1 MILFSIPVKNTVL
14 FLAILFNTISCS
26 KIQGD
31 KKVGDANP
39 KDSFAHTIVTS
50 DIKLNTGDQNEI
62 IVAANRLETYLP
74 LLTDKKV
81 AVVGNQTSVIFKN
94 NQTQKDPLPFT
105 HIVDSLLRRNVN
117 ISKVFAP
124 EHGFRGKQDAAE
136 VVVDGKDAVTGLPII
151 SLYGKNKKP
160 TPKMMEGV
168 DIVLFDI
175 QDVGVR
181 FYTYLSTLHY
191 VMQSCAENNIPLIV
205 LDRPNPN
212 ISYVDGPVLDPQY
225 SSFVGMHPVP
235 LVYGMTIGEY
245 AQMINGENWLGGGL
259 KCNLQVVS
267 LKNYNRQ
274 KEYHVPI
281 RPSPNLPN
289 DQSIMLYPSLGLFE
303 GTTVNAGRGTE
314 MQFQIFGS
322 PYLPKEIYSFTYT
335 PEPNFGSKNPKYKS
349 KNCFGK
355 DLRKTERV
363 RKVDLTWLMD
373 AYKHSTNK
381 KDFFNTA
388 SFTIHAGTKELQ
400 KNIVDG
406 VSLKEIEKTW
416 QADLKSFKKI
426 REKYLLY

>member
-14 FLAILFNTISCS
+14 FLAILFSTISCI

-31 KKVGDANP
+31 KQVGDFNP
-39 KDSFAHTIVTS
+39 NNSFAHTIDSS
-50 DIKLNTGDQNEI
+50 DIKPNTDDQNEI
-62 IVAANRLETYLP
+62 IVAANRLNTYLP
-74 LLTDKKV
+74 LLADKKV
-81 AVVGNQTSVIFKN
+81 AVVGNQTSVIF
-94 NQTQKDPLPFT
+94 THKDPLPFT
-105 HIVDSLLRRNVN
+105 HIVDSLLRRDVD

-168 DIVLFDI
+168 EIVLFDI

-181 FYTYLSTLHY
+181 FYTYISTLHY
-191 VMQSCAENNIPLIV
+191 VMQSCAENDIPLIV

-245 AQMINGENWLGGGL
+245 AKMINGENWLGNDL
-259 KCNLQVVS
+259 KCNLQIIS

-274 KEYHVPI
+274 KEYHLPI

-303 GTTVNAGRGTE
+303 GTTINAGRGTE

-322 PYLPKEIYSFTYT
+322 PYLSKEKYSFTYT

-349 KNCFGK
+349 KKCFGK
-355 DLRKTERV
+355 DLRKTEKIH
-363 RKVDLTWLMD
+363 KVDLTWLME
-373 AYKHSTNK
+373 AYNDTNNK
-381 KDFFNTA
+381 KDFFKTA

-406 VSLKEIEKTW
+406 VSLKEIEKSW
-416 QADLKSFKKI
+416 QADLKSFEKI
-426 REKYLLY
+426 REKYLLYP